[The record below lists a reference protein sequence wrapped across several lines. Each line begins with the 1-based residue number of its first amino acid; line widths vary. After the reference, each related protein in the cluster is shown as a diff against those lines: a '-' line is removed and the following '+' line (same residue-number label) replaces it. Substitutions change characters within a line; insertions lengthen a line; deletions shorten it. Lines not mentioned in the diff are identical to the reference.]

1 MSRKL
6 ARAGAVCA
14 FFLMACGGAG
24 AQGFYPG
31 PWWHGHSGL
40 FSRDY
45 VTPSEDLPGYLTG
58 SPSNA
63 SSARGGKLVFAAAA
77 VDQRCQQDGSPRVR
91 VLASP
96 RVGRISVD
104 LGGFVATG
112 VDGGSAYCL
121 GRMVRG
127 ARVFYVGRPARG
139 ERLVLRVSYPHKGL
153 TYDHVITVP

>member
-1 MSRKL
+1 MSRNM
-6 ARAGAVCA
+6 AGAGAVCT
-14 FFLMACGGAG
+14 FLLLAGGDAG

-45 VTPSEDLPGYLTG
+45 VTPSEEMPGYLTG
-58 SPSNA
+58 GPSRA
-63 SSARGGKLVFAAAA
+63 SSARGGKFVFAAAA

-96 RVGRISVD
+96 RAGRVAVD
-104 LGGFVATG
+104 LGGFIATG

-121 GRMVRG
+121 GRTVRG
-127 ARVFYVGRPARG
+127 TRVFYSGRSGRG
-139 ERLVLRVSYPHKGL
+139 ERLVLRVSYPHKGF
-153 TYDHVITVP
+153 TYDHVIIVP

>member
-1 MSRKL
+1 MNGNI

-14 FFLMACGGAG
+14 FFLLACGDAG
-24 AQGFYPG
+24 AQGFYPRG
-31 PWWHGHSGL
+31 WWHGHSGL

-45 VTPSEDLPGYLTG
+45 VTPSEELPGYLTG
-58 SPSNA
+58 GP
-63 SSARGGKLVFAAAA
+63 SSAPSARRGKFVFAAAT
-77 VDQRCQQDGSPRVR
+77 VDQRCQQDGAPQVR

-96 RVGRISVD
+96 RAGRISVD

-127 ARVFYVGRPARG
+127 MRVFHVGRSVRG

-153 TYDHVITVP
+153 TYDHVIRLP